1 MNTILMIVGQIGLT
15 DLLDILIVTY
25 IYYKVYNI
33 ISNTRAIQLFKGM
46 VVFFI
51 LLRLSSAAELRMV
64 SFVLENF
71 LTYGILA
78 LVILFQPELRR
89 ALEYL
94 GRSKVFDNVLFKSKT
109 KKDVGVVSE
118 MVATVSQLSQE
129 KIGALIVFEGEIG
142 LKDVTETGT
151 ELNAEISQALIKNIF
166 TPNTPLHDGA
176 LIIRGRRIVAAG
188 CLLPLSND
196 RNVNRELGTRHR
208 AALGMSAVSDAL
220 ILVVSEETGIISLAQ
235 NNVLTRFLDEEGL
248 LERLNEFYQPARV
261 NFFDLK
267 GAENEVFK
275 EQ

>member
-1 MNTILMIVGQIGLT
+1 MNTILMIVKQIGLT
-15 DLLDILIVTY
+15 DVLDILIVTY

-94 GRSKVFDNVLFKSKT
+94 GRSKVFDNILFKSKA
-109 KKDVGVVSE
+109 KKEVGVIEELVN
-118 MVATVSQLSQE
+118 TVEDLSKD
-129 KIGALIVFEGEIG
+129 KIGALMVFEGEIG
-142 LKDVTETGT
+142 LKDVIETGT
-151 ELNAEISQALIKNIF
+151 ELNAHISEALIKNIF

-176 LIIRGRRIVAAG
+176 LIFRGPRIIAAG

-220 ILVVSEETGIISLAQ
+220 ILVVSEETGIISIAQ
-235 NNVLTRFLDEEGL
+235 NNVLTRFIDREGL
-248 LERLNEFYQPARV
+248 LERLGEFFQPAR
-261 NFFDLK
+261 
-267 GAENEVFK
+267 GSVFQL
-275 EQ
+275 ERRGE